1 MVKAFFAC
9 RDRKRPGGLGHFAD
23 RQAGWAGFR
32 CFRLRRRHKANAAEV
47 SSRPARRL
55 GPGARAVGG
64 SGVRKITLT
73 WLPMHRFDPQEGL
86 IYAEFRLAG
95 LISAVFL
102 NVCLCND
109 TVAANIRMARSD
121 ATEAGLRT
129 SVDTAHSE
137 GAGRLRPAI
146 PAGGLREASC
156 NGSRSRPLPKDA
168 PIMIHDAPLAILA
181 SESELSVQRGI
192 DAVRRW

>member
-1 MVKAFFAC
+1 
-9 RDRKRPGGLGHFAD
+9 
-23 RQAGWAGFR
+23 
-32 CFRLRRRHKANAAEV
+32 
-47 SSRPARRL
+47 
-55 GPGARAVGG
+55 
-64 SGVRKITLT
+64 
-73 WLPMHRFDPQEGL
+73 MHLSDPQEGA
-86 IYAEFRLAG
+86 IDAEFRLAS

-121 ATEAGLRT
+121 AGEAGLRT
-129 SVDTAHSE
+129 SVEAAHSKGRE
-137 GAGRLRPAI
+137 AAPGDIGGRLEGGERQRVSIAPA
-146 PAGGLREASC
+146 
-156 NGSRSRPLPKDA
+156 PKDA